1 MLGVRLLNIAEKDQ
15 LERLKE
21 QLEAQINKVPDRIA
35 NGSIQETREWL
46 AQRDEAKKLLRKSNI
61 NAGQILSMISRLQ

>member
-1 MLGVRLLNIAEKDQ
+1 LNIAEKDQ

-21 QLEAQINKVPDRIA
+21 RLEEHINKVPERVA
-35 NGSIQETREWL
+35 NGSIQDTREWL
-46 AQRDEAKKLLRKSNI
+46 EIREEAKKMLRKSNL

>member
-1 MLGVRLLNIAEKDQ
+1 MNIAEKDQ

-21 QLEAQINKVPDRIA
+21 QLEAQINKVPPRVA

-46 AQRDEAKKLLRKSNI
+46 SMREEAKKMLRKSDI